1 MKLYIKN
8 KFFSLRGSSSVTDET
23 GKDVF
28 IVKGKFF
35 TVTRKKRVK
44 GTDGALL
51 YTVRNKWLNVFTHS
65 AFVYNGDGEKV
76 AKVKRKFGFKNQF
89 IIEGYQDEISIEGDF
104 ISWSLDIFRNGAL
117 IGTIRR
123 RFDLTD
129 SFVLETDTEDDA
141 AFMVALVIAV
151 DNIFDNMR
159 SSN

>member
-35 TVTRKKRVK
+35 TVTRKKRVRNAE
-44 GTDGALL
+44 GQLL
-51 YTVRNKWLNVFTHS
+51 YTVRNKWINFFTHS
-65 AFVYNGDGEKV
+65 AYVYDGDGEKV

-89 IIEGYQDEISIEGDF
+89 IVEGYRDEISIEGDF
-104 ISWSLDIFRNGAL
+104 ISWTLDIFRNGAQ

-123 RFDLTD
+123 QFNLTD

-141 AFMVALVIAV
+141 AFMVARVRAV
-151 DNIFDNMR
+151 DKIFDNM
-159 SSN
+159 SKTK